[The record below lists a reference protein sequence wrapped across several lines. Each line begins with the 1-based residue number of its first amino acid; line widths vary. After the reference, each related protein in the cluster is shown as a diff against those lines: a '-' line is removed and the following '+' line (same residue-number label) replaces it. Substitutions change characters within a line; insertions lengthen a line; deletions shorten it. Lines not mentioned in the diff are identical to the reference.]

1 MPKTAKRLR
10 RAAQADPDAV
20 GRIAAIQEKQ
30 IEALQREN
38 AALQAIVIGVANLK
52 IDVVDMHTGEV
63 ERRPLFTME
72 NMT

>member
-10 RAAQADPDAV
+10 KAAHLDPEAV
-20 GRIAAIQEKQ
+20 CRIAAIQERQ

-52 IDVVDMHTGEV
+52 IDVVDSRTGEV
-63 ERRPLFTME
+63 ARRPLFLME
-72 NMT
+72 NSA

>member
-10 RAAQADPDAV
+10 KAAHLDPEAI
-20 GRIAAIQEKQ
+20 GRIAAVQERQ

-52 IDVVDMHTGEV
+52 IDVVDARTGEV
-63 ERRPLFTME
+63 ARRALFSE
-72 NMT
+72 ES